1 MLSFQDVSKF
11 VTEMNRILFVLL
23 VFISFSF
30 LMKKKVLEYPST
42 WPEPVYHLQTNK
54 PTSNG
59 ISLGRM
65 LFYDP
70 VLSADSTISCASC
83 HSSYTA
89 FTHVDHNLSHGI
101 QDRIGK
107 RNSTALMNL
116 AWQSS
121 FMWDGAILNLDMQ
134 ALAPISHPDEMG
146 SSINEVVRKLNQDKF
161 YKKKFQQIYGTKEIS
176 GEQVLKVISQFMLT
190 LISSNS
196 KYDRVKNGKE
206 QFSEQEANGYRLFVK
221 NCSSCHTEPLF
232 TNQNFANNGLKINNE
247 LNDLGR
253 FQITK
258 EPNDSLKFKVP
269 SLRNIEFTYP
279 YMHDGRFKK
288 LSEVLN
294 HYSNGIQQ
302 SNSLDLNLKNGIQL
316 SANEKVD
323 LISFLLTLTDKEF
336 LFNKNFS
343 YPKKDFDLKRGKGVN

>member
-1 MLSFQDVSKF
+1 
-11 VTEMNRILFVLL
+11 MNRILFVLL

-54 PTSNG
+54 PTPNG

-107 RNSTALMNL
+107 RNSPALMNL

-146 SSINEVVRKLNQDKF
+146 SSINEVVRKLNQDRF
-161 YKKKFQQIYGTKEIS
+161 YKKKFQQLFGTKEIT

-190 LISSNS
+190 LISANS
-196 KYDRVKNGKE
+196 KFDRVKKGQE
-206 QFSEQEANGYRLFVK
+206 QFSEQESNGYRLFVN

-232 TNQNFANNGLKINNE
+232 TNQYFANNGLKINNE

-258 EPNDSLKFKVP
+258 DPNDSLKFKVP
-269 SLRNIEFTYP
+269 SLRNIEFSYP

-302 SNSLDLNLKNGIQL
+302 SRTLDFNLKNGIQL

-343 YPKKDFDLKRGKGVN
+343 YPKKDFDLKRGKGNN

>member
-1 MLSFQDVSKF
+1 SFQDASKF
-11 VTEMNRILFVLL
+11 VIKMNRILFVIL

-30 LMKKKVLEYPST
+30 LTKKKFLEYPSS
-42 WPEPVYHLQTNK
+42 WPEPVYHLQNNK
-54 PTSNG
+54 PTSKG

-70 VLSADSTISCASC
+70 ILSSDSTISCASC
-83 HSSYTA
+83 HSSFTA

-107 RNSTALMNL
+107 RNSPTLMNL
-116 AWQSS
+116 AWQSN
-121 FMWDGAILNLDMQ
+121 FMWDGAIIILDMQ

-146 SSINEVVRKLNQDKF
+146 SSINDVVHKLNHDKF
-161 YKKKFQQIYGTKEIS
+161 YNKKFQQIYGTKEIS

-206 QFSEQEANGYRLFVK
+206 QFSEQEANGYRLFVN

-232 TNQNFANNGLKINNE
+232 TNHNFVNNGLKLSQEI
-247 LNDLGR
+247 NDLGR

-258 EPNDSLKFKVP
+258 DAKDSLKFKVP
-269 SLRNIEFTYP
+269 SLRNIEFSYP

-294 HYSNGIQQ
+294 HYSNGINQ
-302 SNSLDLNLKNGIQL
+302 SNTLDIRLKNGIQL
-316 SANEKVD
+316 TANEKVD

-343 YPKKDFDLKRGKGVN
+343 YPKKDFDLKRGKGIN